1 MAPPRSLAFLKDFC
15 VYRREQDTAR
25 ARFAT
30 QKRTLRAAQKSLR
43 AALRDRIPPDAAW
56 RLPGPQQQF
65 AVRATCFTTAPITLE
80 MVHTALADAPRP
92 VEAAALAKRL
102 NQLRSV
108 ARHYP
113 KIVAAAPRR
122 KRVVAVDGSV
132 AQAATKLLSVQEE
145 LAALRKDEQQALA
158 PTKTALAALAAPVS
172 RYAATVPSQQ
182 INLHGSDGVT
192 HSFFLQRRVRRTKPK
207 LTKQKL
213 VAVLRGVLQGNE
225 AVY

>member
-1 MAPPRSLAFLKDFC
+1 MAPPRSLASLKDFC
-15 VYRREQDTAR
+15 VHRREQDAVR
-25 ARFAT
+25 APFAA

-65 AVRATCFTTAPITLE
+65 AVRATCCTTAPITLE

-113 KIVAAAPRR
+113 KIVAAAPKS
-122 KRVVAVDGSV
+122 KRIVAVDDS
-132 AQAATKLLSVQEE
+132 
-145 LAALRKDEQQALA
+145 ALPR
-158 PTKTALAALAAPVS
+158 P
-172 RYAATVPSQQ
+172 
-182 INLHGSDGVT
+182 
-192 HSFFLQRRVRRTKPK
+192 
-207 LTKQKL
+207 
-213 VAVLRGVLQGNE
+213 
-225 AVY
+225 